1 MKEKVKKMTKT
12 DILIIGGGA
21 AGLSAGQYAARAGR
35 DVIIV
40 ESMMIGGQCSY
51 IDQIENYPGIDKP
64 VSGFEIGEMMQHQA
78 EKFGSKIVYD
88 EFVSFE
94 KKNDTFFVK
103 LKADTVE
110 AKALI
115 WATGAQH
122 RHLNIPGET
131 ELNGRGISYCGTC
144 DGAFFKGQTIFV
156 IGGGDTAL
164 TDALYLNRLS
174 DDVTIVHRRNRFRAQ
189 KNLIEQIEKSN
200 IKTIMN
206 KKPLEIKGTDN
217 KVSSIV
223 LEDVVTG
230 EKEEHETKAVFIFA
244 GMLPQTQL
252 LPKELVNDHG
262 YVDTDQRMESSM
274 KGFFAAGDV
283 RNTPFRQV
291 ITAASD
297 GSVAAHCA
305 SEYIDS
311 ITGNSY

>member
-1 MKEKVKKMTKT
+1 MTKT

-40 ESMMIGGQCSY
+40 ESMMPGGQCAF
-51 IDQIENYPGIDKP
+51 IDMIENYPGIDKP
-64 VSGFEIGEMMQHQA
+64 VSGFEIGEMFQNQA
-78 EKFGSKIVYD
+78 EKFGAKIVYD

-94 KKNDTFFVK
+94 KKDNTFFVK
-103 LKADTVE
+103 LNSDTIE

-115 WATGAQH
+115 WATGAKH
-122 RHLNIPGET
+122 RHLDIPGE
-131 ELNGRGISYCGTC
+131 EEFNGRGVSYCGTC

-164 TDALYLNRLS
+164 TDALYLNRIS
-174 DDVTIVHRRNRFRAQ
+174 DDVTIVHRRDRFRAQ
-189 KNLIEQIEKSN
+189 NNLIESVNKTN
-200 IKTIMN
+200 IKTLMN

-223 LEDVVTG
+223 LEDTKTG
-230 EKEEHETKAVFIFA
+230 EKEEHPTKAVFIFA

-252 LPKELVNDHG
+252 LPKELINSYG
-262 YVDTDQRMESSM
+262 YVDTNQEMETSM
-274 KGFFAAGDV
+274 KGFYAIGDV

-291 ITAASD
+291 VTAASD
-297 GSVAAHCA
+297 GAIAAHCA
-305 SEYIDS
+305 SEYIDC
-311 ITGNSY
+311 ITGNEY